1 MISVGFLT
9 CFSHCI
15 LRKVLLCTKALVF
28 KIIRLHHSIGL
39 LANQQL
45 RSALVV
51 LTGTWILSAC
61 SHTSQL
67 PVAIDQQYKSENH
80 NARIR
85 LVVLHYTTSNWQ
97 SSLDVLTQPG
107 PNAVSAHYLI
117 PESGDASY
125 PKERP
130 LRVYQLVPESQRAWH
145 AGHSRWQQLQS
156 VNDQSIGIEL
166 VNQSRCSALN
176 QTATIQPIISSQ
188 PVSQGQTS
196 TREQT
201 VDRVQIPPSQHFAP
215 PTFCLEQ
222 DFDPTQIQLLVGL
235 LKQILQRHPDMSPTA
250 IVAHSDVAP
259 GRKQDPGS
267 RFPWRELARHGIGA
281 WYDDTVYQRYLS
293 EFSTAGVPDLLQIQQ
308 ALAFYGYGIDVSG
321 LRGLRDQQ
329 TEQVVLAFQ
338 RHFVQHQVI
347 GMPQPQIDI
356 QTAAALFALL
366 EKYYPRQLAN
376 LRPTQQ

>member
-9 CFSHCI
+9 YLLHCI
-15 LRKVLLCTKALVF
+15 LRRVLRCTEAFVLKVT
-28 KIIRLHHSIGL
+28 RLHKSRSL
-39 LANQQL
+39 LLNQQVK
-45 RSALVV
+45 SPLVV
-51 LTGTWILSAC
+51 LAATWLLTAC
-61 SHTSQL
+61 SQTSQL

-85 LVVLHYTTSNWQ
+85 LVVLHYTTGNWQ
-97 SSLDVLTQPG
+97 SSLKVLTQPG

-125 PKERP
+125 PNARP

-166 VNQSRCSALN
+166 VNQSRCSVLSQATSSGQPIN
-176 QTATIQPIISSQ
+176 RVQTA
-188 PVSQGQTS
+188 
-196 TREQT
+196 
-201 VDRVQIPPSQHFAP
+201 PSQHFTP
-215 PTFCLEQ
+215 QTFCLEQ
-222 DFDPTQIQLLVGL
+222 DFDPTQIQLLVEL

-293 EFSTAGVPDLLQIQQ
+293 QFSATGVPDLLHIQQ
-308 ALAFYGYGIDVSG
+308 ALAFYGYGIEVSG
-321 LRGLRDQQ
+321 QRDQQ

-347 GMPQPQIDI
+347 GMPHPQIDI
-356 QTAAALFALL
+356 QTAAALYALL
-366 EKYYPRQLAN
+366 EKYYPRQLTK